1 MKSFVVVLLIIGSMS
16 MSVCTDDIHVG
27 VDHGFGS
34 TGILSKDGSY
44 QNGKLLMLI
53 FYVNY

>member
-44 QNGKLLMLI
+44 QNGNLLMLI